1 MSTHPGTKQPP
12 DHDIDHAVRIL
23 VIDAHE
29 PTRLGLALLLQR
41 QSWVERCYLAGG
53 QERAVELTRRFRPH
67 VAVADISNLGPFVGT
82 LAAALRAEHAP
93 MQLVLTSRCAQ
104 SAAVPV
110 RQAGAAG
117 FLPPGTPGSVVVEA
131 VRTAVFEDTPIAAIP
146 AAPHGAAHG
155 IRLSARERE
164 VLQLLA
170 TGATNREIAS
180 QLHVGPDSVKKH
192 ASSLYR
198 KLGVRNR
205 TEATQRAPEVLGVA

>member
-1 MSTHPGTKQPP
+1 MSTHPGTNQPP
-12 DHDIDHAVRIL
+12 DHDIEHAVRIL
-23 VIDAHE
+23 VVDAHE

-53 QERAVELTRRFRPH
+53 QDRAVELTRRFRPH
-67 VAVADISNLGPFVGT
+67 VAVVDISNLGPFVGT

-93 MQLVLTSRCAQ
+93 VQLVLTSRCAQ
-104 SAAVPV
+104 SAVAPV

-117 FLPPGTPGSVVVEA
+117 FLPPGTAGSVVVQA
-131 VRTAVFEDTPIAAIP
+131 VRTAVFEDQPITAVP
-146 AAPHGAAHG
+146 TAPPSAAHE
-155 IRLSARERE
+155 IRLSPRERE

-170 TGATNREIAS
+170 TGATNREIAA
-180 QLHVGPDSVKKH
+180 QLHVGPDSIKKH

-205 TEATQRAPEVLGVA
+205 TEATQRAPEVLGIA